1 MKTINSQNVSPDGFD
16 PVGSVRIA
24 GKRVFSDDPKAT
36 FPGDADW
43 LIWERSGDSR
53 RLCKMQDG
61 RWSVCGDA
69 PRNDAPKIIVI
80 NNDADTVFL
89 SYTIGIDY
97 ADVEGTMKKIVDVL
111 RKRGILEKPQKIKTP
126 IRTMKKSVFLNSRLI
141 FGATCLSVPGK
152 FSGLL

>member
-1 MKTINSQNVSPDGFD
+1 
-16 PVGSVRIA
+16 
-24 GKRVFSDDPKAT
+24 
-36 FPGDADW
+36 
-43 LIWERSGDSR
+43 
-53 RLCKMQDG
+53 MQDG

-126 IRTMKKSVFLNSRLI
+126 
-141 FGATCLSVPGK
+141 
-152 FSGLL
+152 